1 MCTLSIIFLQVIVQ
15 IKRNTFNLR
24 TSEITNY
31 ITYGG
36 KHLENNCSAVNK
48 NDINKNDN
56 SCNTLQKLRV
66 NNPLRIIA
74 GQLNISSIRNKFDAL
89 CSIFKQKINILL
101 VSATKIDDTFPVAE
115 FCVQGYSTSYKL
127 DRLGKGGRL
136 LLYVREDI
144 PSE

>member
-1 MCTLSIIFLQVIVQ
+1 MI
-15 IKRNTFNLR
+15 
-24 TSEITNY
+24 
-31 ITYGG
+31 
-36 KHLENNCSAVNK
+36 
-48 NDINKNDN
+48 
-56 SCNTLQKLRV
+56 NTLQKLRV
-66 NNPLRIIA
+66 NNPLKIIA
-74 GQLNISSIRNKFDAL
+74 GQLNISSIKNKFNPL